1 MKTIQVSKEVWHKIT
16 TIRKEQK
23 FIHNNA
29 VIEWLLIHQKQQSDT
44 FEVTCPSCEHSFSI
58 DKKCNKIKCPKCN
71 FEGGV
76 E

>member
-1 MKTIQVSKEVWHKIT
+1 MKTIQVSKEVWHKIN
-16 TIRKEQK
+16 TIRREQK

-29 VIEWLLIHQKQQSDT
+29 VIEWLLIHQKQQPDT
-44 FEVTCPSCEHSFSI
+44 FEVTCPSCNYMFLT
-58 DKKCNKIKCPKCN
+58 DKKTSIKCPKCN